1 MELIE
6 SARFEELDREYYE
19 VLDNSYAL
27 LRAQVQLESTWLLAE
42 IRRNIG
48 YTAKILVLGCG
59 PGYLSNELSKAGHNV
74 TAVDFSTDELKIAE
88 MRDESRRVKYIQ
100 ADLYKL
106 PFPSSSFDVVTGL
119 DLLEYL
125 SNPSKMLMEA
135 SRVLHP
141 GGLFFF
147 NSHSKNFLS
156 YLFSVKGPEL
166 LVKDP
171 QRNRRNYALFSS
183 PRELEHHLDE
193 VALDTKKICGLRPAL
208 MQRALWQMLF
218 HRKVTAP
225 FRYTWSRW
233 NTIAFLGYSKKF
245 REH

>member
-1 MELIE
+1 M
-6 SARFEELDREYYE
+6 
-19 VLDNSYAL
+19 
-27 LRAQVQLESTWLLAE
+27 
-42 IRRNIG
+42 
-48 YTAKILVLGCG
+48 GCG
-59 PGYLSNELSKAGHNV
+59 PGFLSNELSKAGHNV
-74 TAVDFSTDELKIAE
+74 TAVDFSTDELSVAE
-88 MRDESRRVKYIQ
+88 MRDETRRVKYIQ

-119 DLLEYL
+119 DWLEHL
-125 SNPSKMLMEA
+125 SNPSKLLLES

-156 YLFSVKGPEL
+156 YLCSIKGPQL
-166 LVKDP
+166 LVKDA
-171 QRNRRNYALFSS
+171 QRNPRTYALFTS
-183 PRELEHHLDE
+183 PQELEHHLDE
-193 VALDTKKICGLRPAL
+193 VALEIKKICGLRPAL

-233 NTIAFLGYSKKF
+233 SVITFLGYAKKL